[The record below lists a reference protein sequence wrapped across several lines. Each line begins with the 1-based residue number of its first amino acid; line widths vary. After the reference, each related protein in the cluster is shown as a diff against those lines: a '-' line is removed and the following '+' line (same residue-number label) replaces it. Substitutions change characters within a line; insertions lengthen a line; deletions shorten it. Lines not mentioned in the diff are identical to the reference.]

1 MKNEFP
7 LTVFI
12 VMVTNIGLASSIF
25 NDGFEDGRI
34 CWVWSLSVGSDEL
47 CIDVPFNVPP
57 PVEKETL
64 QASTVIH
71 QVDVVF
77 GMDTTGSMGGEVL
90 HIKASIP
97 SILEEVRS
105 RVSNSGFA
113 VVGYDDFPYGS
124 YGNSAYGDLAFYLL
138 HRVMTTK
145 TSAGHDSVIS
155 AVNLYDLHHGEDW
168 PESGWEMV
176 YQVATGAGLMPTFGD
191 PAFDPA
197 TAPPAT
203 PPAGEELGEIGGVGF
218 RTGSLP
224 ILVWISDAPSHNS
237 AVTGNTYGAIPGA
250 TPATS
255 TTALAALNYLGGR
268 IIGILSEEGGRLDLE
283 HAASQ
288 TGARVR
294 PDAWGEAAD
303 RPPGCDVGRCCTGLG
318 GTGVTP
324 DQGFCL
330 LTFDVG
336 SDGSGVGNAIDDGLD
351 CLINHSPFDIH
362 AFLRDDPNDAVLTL
376 AFVDRL
382 EADADALP
390 PCASGLDTSDVEPID
405 GIPDTF
411 DDVTPGMQPC
421 FNLILK
427 TNTTVA
433 PTGVEQVFRA
443 DLIVKANGVS
453 DVDSRK
459 VFFRV
464 PP

>member
-1 MKNEFP
+1 MKTAIH
-7 LTVFI
+7 LTVLLVMAAPTI
-12 VMVTNIGLASSIF
+12 VASSIF
-25 NDGFEDGRI
+25 SDGFEDGRI
-34 CWVWSLSVGSDEL
+34 CWVWSTSVGSDEL
-47 CIDVPFNVPP
+47 CVDTPYNVPP
-57 PVEKETL
+57 PMEEEIVA
-64 QASTVIH
+64 ASTVLR
-71 QVDVVF
+71 QVDIIF
-77 GMDTTGSMGGEVL
+77 GMDTTGSMWGEVADL
-90 HIKASIP
+90 KASVP
-97 SILEEVRS
+97 SILNGVRS
-105 RVSNSGFA
+105 IVPNSGFA
-113 VVGYDDFPYGS
+113 VVGYDDFPYGD
-124 YGNSAYGDLAFYLL
+124 YGVPAAGDLAFYLL
-138 HRVMTTK
+138 HRVMTTN
-145 TSAGHDSVIS
+145 TSAGHNSVIS
-155 AVNLYDLHHGEDW
+155 AVNLYGIHHGQDG

-176 YQVATGAGLMPTFGD
+176 YQVATGAGLMPLYGD
-191 PAFDPA
+191 PAFDPT
-197 TAPPAT
+197 TAPPTT
-203 PPAGEELGEIGGVGF
+203 PPSGEELGEIGGVGI
-218 RTGSLP
+218 RVGSLP
-224 ILVWISDAPSHNS
+224 ILVWITDAPSHNS
-237 AVTGNTYGAIPGA
+237 AVTGNYYGSIPGA

-255 TTALAALNYLGGR
+255 TAALAAMNYFGGR
-268 IIGILSEEGGRLDLE
+268 IIGILSNEGGRLDLE

-288 TGARVR
+288 TGARVH
-294 PDAWGEAAD
+294 PEAWGEAGD
-303 RPPGCDVGRCCTGLG
+303 RPSGCGIGQCCTGFG
-318 GTGVTP
+318 GNGVP
-324 DQGFCL
+324 SDQGFCL

-336 SDGSGVGNAIDDGLD
+336 SDGSGVGNALDDGLD
-351 CLINHSPFDIH
+351 CLIKHSPFDIH

-390 PCASGLDTSDVEPID
+390 PCTSGLDTSDVEPID